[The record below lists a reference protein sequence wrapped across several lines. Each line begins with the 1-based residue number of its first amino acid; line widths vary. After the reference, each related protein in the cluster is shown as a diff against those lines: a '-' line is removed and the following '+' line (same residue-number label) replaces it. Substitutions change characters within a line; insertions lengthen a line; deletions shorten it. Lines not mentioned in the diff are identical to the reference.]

1 MGFITNQN
9 KLNMKRLTVL
19 LSLFFVPFALWAQN
33 IKVEGTVYDSDG
45 FPLPQA
51 AVYVKGGTIG
61 VVTNNDGHYSIN
73 VPENAV
79 LVYSFQGYS
88 DKEEKVGDRSVI
100 DVVLIIDNQLLEET
114 VVVGY
119 GTQKSKDLTA
129 PIVTVKGSELTKQ
142 ASSSP
147 MAALQ
152 GMVSGVQII
161 NSGAPGATPKVKVR
175 GVGSISDYATPLY
188 VVDGVFQDN
197 IDFLSSNDIETLTV
211 LKDASASAIYG
222 VRAANGVILV
232 TTKKGSKDHLNINY
246 DGYAG
251 VQVPINIMPLA
262 NKAQYIELRNEANKN
277 TIGWT
282 PLDVNAFPG
291 DTDWYAELVRP
302 AFTTNHSVDLS
313 GASDNT
319 NYSVGLSYFYQDGI
333 MNHTT
338 NDYNRIN
345 IRTRLD
351 QKMTSW
357 LKMGVNSVLSRY
369 KRNNYNSN
377 AFYQAFLNPPVY
389 NVYNEAN
396 EVAYPV
402 KFDSPQLYGFA
413 NSYGNPIANAYY
425 NNSGENGFKEVLS
438 AYAEFSIIPET
449 LNFKTSYN
457 MDFYFYDN
465 HNYTPE
471 FNVGGSQSV
480 GTSSLTK
487 TFGYG
492 VNQILDNV
500 FTYNGQAEQHNW
512 SLMVGNS
519 LRTQMS
525 RSLTGTRNSVPNFDS
540 ASMYLI
546 NGSSRNQLASDGGY
560 RYNGVSFFTRGTYNY
575 SEKYLATLTLRADG
589 SSKYQQKWGIFPSV
603 GLAWN
608 ISEEDFMKER
618 KVFDYLKLRASW
630 GMLGNDNVP
639 ANSSAILGTSGMG
652 ASAVFGDTVYD
663 GVGAQTV
670 VNNYLK
676 WEVVTEANVGV
687 DFALC
692 SNRLRAEIDAYDRVT
707 DNVVFYTPIAAGG
720 GTANLLSNNGS
731 VKNLGLEMSFNW
743 NDSIGEDFAYN
754 LGLNAT
760 LNHNEVTKLGG
771 LELSGYDYVPGT
783 SVNGNYA
790 TRAAIGYPIGGFWGY
805 KIAGV
810 YASEKE
816 ALQDPVNQIIKDA
829 GYFKYVDVTGDGTVN
844 RDDITYL
851 GSPLPWLILGFNV
864 GVTYKKWDFSMLINA
879 QIGNKILNLK
889 RMQRGI
895 FSEANYDLDFY
906 KKRWT
911 SANKSNTYPSAEA
924 AGTSFIQ
931 TCNEFY
937 LEDGSSFN
945 INNIQVG
952 YTFSGMK
959 WARSIRAYISAQRP
973 LCLFGYNGFTTEIG
987 GSPISSGIDNS
998 VYPMQSI
1005 YTAGVSVNF

>member
-1 MGFITNQN
+1 
-9 KLNMKRLTVL
+9 MKRLVVL
-19 LSLFFVPFALWAQN
+19 FAFILCITSMWGQT
-33 IKVEGTVYDSDG
+33 IKVEGSVLDSDG
-45 FPLPQA
+45 YPLPQA
-51 AVYVKGGTIG
+51 AVFIKGGTNGTI
-61 VVTNNDGHYSIN
+61 TDLDGHYTIE
-73 VPENAV
+73 VPSDAI
-79 LVYSFQGYS
+79 LVFSFQGYK
-88 DKEEKVGDRSVI
+88 DREEMVGGRSII
-100 DVVLIIDNQLLEET
+100 DVKLSVDSQLLEES

-129 PIVTVKGSELTKQ
+129 PIVTIKGGELSKQ
-142 ASSSP
+142 ISSSP

-197 IDFLSSNDIETLTV
+197 IDFLSSNDIESLTV

-222 VRAANGVILV
+222 VRAANGVIIV
-232 TTKKGSKDHLNINY
+232 TTKRGSIDHLNINY

-251 VQVPINIMPLA
+251 VQIPINIMPLA
-262 NKAQYIELRNEANKN
+262 NKNQYIELRNEANKN

-282 PLDVNAFPG
+282 PLDASAFPG
-291 DTDWYAELVRP
+291 DTDWYAELVKP
-302 AFTTNHSVDLS
+302 AFTTNHSIDLS

-338 NDYNRIN
+338 NDYDRIN
-345 IRTRLD
+345 IRLRLD

-357 LKMGVNSVLSRY
+357 LKVGVNSVLSRY
-369 KRNNYNSN
+369 EKNNYNAN
-377 AFYQAFLNPPVY
+377 AFYQAYLNPPVY
-389 NVYNEAN
+389 NVYNEDN
-396 EVAYPV
+396 TEAYPV

-413 NSYGNPIANAYY
+413 NAYGNPVAVAYY
-425 NNSGENGFKEVLS
+425 NNSGEKGLKEVLS
-438 AYAEFSIIPET
+438 TYAEFTIIPQALT
-449 LNFKTSYN
+449 FKTSYN
-457 MDFYFYDN
+457 MDFYFYDS

-471 FNVGGSQSV
+471 YNVGGSQSV
-480 GTSSLTK
+480 GTSSLSK

-492 VNQILDNV
+492 LNQILDNV
-500 FTYNGQAEQHNW
+500 LTYNGQVDKHRF
-512 SLMVGNS
+512 SVMLGNS
-519 LRTQMS
+519 LRTQLS
-525 RSLTGTRNSVPNFDS
+525 RSLSGTRNSVPYYDS
-540 ASMYLI
+540 ASLYLI
-546 NGSSRNQLASDGGY
+546 NGSSRNQLSSDGGT

-575 SEKYLATLTLRADG
+575 DEKFLATFTLRADG

-603 GLAWN
+603 GSAWN
-608 ISEEDFMKER
+608 LTEMDFMQDQHF
-618 KVFDYLKLRASW
+618 FDYLKLRVSW

-687 DFALC
+687 DFSTCA
-692 SNRLRAEIDAYDRVT
+692 NRLRAEIDAYDRIT

-731 VKNLGLEMSFNW
+731 VMNLGLEMSLNW
-743 NDSIGEDFAYN
+743 NDSVGEDLSYN
-754 LGLNAT
+754 LGMNAT
-760 LNHNEVTKLGG
+760 FNHNEVTRLSG
-771 LELSGYDYVPGT
+771 LELSSYDYVPGT
-783 SVNGNYA
+783 SINGNYA

-805 KIAGV
+805 KIDGV

-829 GYFKYVDVTGDGTVN
+829 GYFKYHDVTGDGTIN
-844 RDDITYL
+844 KDDITYL
-851 GSPLPWLILGFNV
+851 GSPLPWLTMGFNV
-864 GVTYKKWDFSMLINA
+864 GLNYKNWDFSMLVNA

-889 RMQRGI
+889 RMQRGT

-906 KKRWT
+906 KNRWT
-911 SANKSNTYPSAEA
+911 KENKSTSYPSAEA

-931 TCNEFY
+931 TCNDFY

-945 INNIQVG
+945 INNIQIG

-959 WARSIRAYISAQRP
+959 WARSIRAYVSAQRP

-1005 YTAGVSVNF
+1005 YTAGISVNF

>member
-1 MGFITNQN
+1 
-9 KLNMKRLTVL
+9 MKRLTVFL
-19 LSLFFVPFALWAQN
+19 AMLFAAVSAWGQSV
-33 IKVEGTVYDSDG
+33 KVEGTVLDNEGY
-45 FPLPQA
+45 PLPQA
-51 AVYVKGGTIG
+51 AVFVKGGTTG
-61 VVTNNDGHYSIN
+61 VVTDFDGNYSIT
-73 VPENAV
+73 VPSDAV
-79 LVYSFQGYS
+79 LVFSFQGYTER
-88 DKEEKVGDRSVI
+88 EEAVNGRERI
-100 DVVLIIDNQLLEET
+100 DVTLTVDNLLLEES

-129 PIVTVKGSELTKQ
+129 PIVTIKGGELTKQ
-142 ASSSP
+142 AASSP

-152 GMVSGVQII
+152 GMVSGVQVI
-161 NSGAPGATPKVKVR
+161 NSGAPGSTPKVKVR
-175 GVGSISDYATPLY
+175 GVGSISDYANPLY

-197 IDFLSSNDIETLTV
+197 IDFLSSNDIESLTV
-211 LKDASASAIYG
+211 LKDASAAAIYG
-222 VRAANGVILV
+222 VRAANGVIIV
-232 TTKKGSKDHLNINY
+232 TTKKGTKDHLSINY
-246 DGYAG
+246 EGYAG

-262 NKAQYIELRNEANKN
+262 NKAQYVELRNEANKN

-282 PLDVNAFPG
+282 PISADAFPG
-291 DTDWYAELVRP
+291 DTDWYAELVKP

-319 NYSVGLSYFYQDGI
+319 NYSVGLSYYYQDGI

-338 NDYNRIN
+338 NDYDRIN

-389 NVYNEAN
+389 NVYNESN
-396 EVAYPV
+396 TDAYPV
-402 KFDSPQLYGFA
+402 HFDSPQLYGFA
-413 NSYGNPIANAYY
+413 NSYGNPIASAYY
-425 NNSGENGFKEVLS
+425 NNSGENGLKEVLS
-438 AYAEFSIIPET
+438 AYAEFTIIPQALT
-449 LNFKTSYN
+449 FKTSYN
-457 MDFYFYDN
+457 MDFYFYDS

-471 FNVGGSQSV
+471 YNVGGSQSV
-480 GTSSLTK
+480 NTSSLTK

-492 VNQILDNV
+492 LNQILDNV
-500 FTYNGQAEQHNW
+500 LTYNGNAERHSW
-512 SLMVGNS
+512 SLMLGNS
-519 LRTQMS
+519 VRTQLS
-525 RSLTGTRNSVPNFDS
+525 RSLTGTRNSVPNFDR
-540 ASMYLI
+540 ASLYLV
-546 NGSSRNQLASDGGY
+546 NGSSRNQLASDGGS
-560 RYNGVSFFTRGTYNY
+560 RYNGVSFFARGTYNY
-575 SEKYLATLTLRADG
+575 SEKYLATFTLRADG
-589 SSKYQQKWGIFPSV
+589 SSKYQQKWGIFPSA

-608 ISEEDFMKER
+608 LTEEDFMSEQHF
-618 KVFDYLKLRASW
+618 FDYLKVRASW

-652 ASAVFGDTVYD
+652 ASAVFGDTVFD

-676 WEVVTEANVGV
+676 WEVVTEANLGV
-687 DFALC
+687 DFSTC
-692 SNRLRAEIDAYDRVT
+692 SNRLRAEIDVYDRIT
-707 DNVVFYTPIAAGG
+707 DNVVFLTPIAAGG
-720 GTANLLSNNGS
+720 GTTNLLSNNGS
-731 VKNLGLEMSFNW
+731 VMNLGLEMSLNW
-743 NDSIGEDFAYN
+743 NDSIGEDFSYN

-760 LNHNEVTKLGG
+760 FNHNEVTKLSG
-771 LELSGYDYVPGT
+771 LELSSYDYVPGT

-805 KIAGV
+805 KIDGV

-829 GYFKYVDVTGDGTVN
+829 GYFKYHDVTGDGTVN
-844 RDDITYL
+844 KDDITYL
-851 GSPLPWLILGFNV
+851 GSPLPWMILGFNV
-864 GVTYKKWDFSMLINA
+864 GLNYKNWDFSMLINA
-879 QIGNKILNLK
+879 QVGNKILNLK

-895 FSEANYDLDFY
+895 FSEADYDLDFY
-906 KKRWT
+906 KNRWT
-911 SANKSNTYPSAEA
+911 KDNKSNTYPSAEA

-937 LEDGSSFN
+937 LENGSSFN

-952 YTFSGMK
+952 YTFTGMK
-959 WARSIRAYISAQRP
+959 WARSIRAYVSAQRP

-987 GSPISSGIDNS
+987 GSPVSSGIDNS